1 MISNLR
7 AILCNS
13 EAKWKI
19 KNFDH
24 PLPPPT
30 SLKFC
35 MQLDIVVGCLKIH
48 FVRVATLLLSRKHQ
62 LCVDAWQKT

>member
-19 KNFDH
+19 KNFD
-24 PLPPPT
+24 PPPT

-48 FVRVATLLLSRKHQ
+48 FVRVATLMLTRKHL

>member
-19 KNFDH
+19 KNFD
-24 PLPPPT
+24 PPAYLPQILHAIRYCGGMSKN
-30 SLKFC
+30 SLC
-35 MQLDIVVGCLKIH
+35 LGCYVIVNVDTE
-48 FVRVATLLLSRKHQ
+48 TLIV
-62 LCVDAWQKT
+62 C